1 MPSDRNISFKGQPC
15 SGSEAGDCAA
25 RARVARLLRLRQD
38 DPMTVDPTRTALR
51 KRWGRRLLLASALVL
66 GLWALAWL
74 AVPPLVKSQAEQR
87 LSALLGRPVAIG
99 RVSFAPWSLA
109 LTVEQL
115 RIGAAE
121 PAAPPQ
127 FELARLHVDAE
138 LSSLWRL
145 APVVQAIDVES
156 PRLRL
161 ARRADGR
168 LDIDDVLQ
176 RLRPAAPPPPDSEP
190 PRFALYNLQLSDGQ
204 LLFDDQPKQLEHRVE
219 GLQVALPF
227 LSNLPAHVDVHVG
240 PRIAFRLDGASFD
253 TGLQAQPFTAERKGA
268 LRLAVADFDLSNWL
282 PYLPDTLPA
291 RPLRGVFA
299 SDLEVEFASTS
310 DGHPKVAVTGRASL
324 SEAAFAPGQRAEPA
338 LTWKRLVVELKD
350 VQPLAGR
357 VALGLVRVEGA
368 TALGRHG
375 ARRLVGFRRCCRAW
389 PGNRCAVRC
398 RNGLASDRGSSG
410 AGGPSPGLAGRHDQP
425 CGRAAAGRRDV
436 ERRAGALAVRRACHA
451 RRASR
456 SSQCGRA
463 GRRALRHQG
472 PTRPCAN
479 RGQRGHIFRKRPGQR
494 PRRQRRARAGRP
506 RTALAR
512 ALPGAGA
519 DGKGRCAPGHLC
531 TAGMGRRRRS
541 AAGAVGRIGSAGRAA
556 RP

>member
-1 MPSDRNISFKGQPC
+1 
-15 SGSEAGDCAA
+15 
-25 RARVARLLRLRQD
+25 
-38 DPMTVDPTRTALR
+38 MTVDPTRTALR
-51 KRWGRRLLLASALVL
+51 KRWGRRLLLAAALVL

-253 TGLQAQPFTAERKGA
+253 TGLQAPAVHGRAQGRAAPCGRR
-268 LRLAVADFDLSNWL
+268 LRLVELAA
-282 PYLPDTLPA
+282 LPA
-291 RPLRGVFA
+291 RHAACEAVARSVRVRSRGRVRVHQRRA
-299 SDLEVEFASTS
+299 SQGGRHRSRVAFRGSVRARPARRTGADLETTGSRAE
-310 DGHPKVAVTGRASL
+310 GRA
-324 SEAAFAPGQRAEPA
+324 AAGWPRGTGARARGRRNRPGSARRTRPPRRAA
-338 LTWKRLVVELKD
+338 
-350 VQPLAGR
+350 R
-357 VALGLVRVEGA
+357 VP
-368 TALGRHG
+368 GRHG

-425 CGRAAAGRRDV
+425 CGRAAAG
-436 ERRAGALAVRRACHA
+436 
-451 RRASR
+451 
-456 SSQCGRA
+456 
-463 GRRALRHQG
+463 
-472 PTRPCAN
+472 
-479 RGQRGHIFRKRPGQR
+479 
-494 PRRQRRARAGRP
+494 
-506 RTALAR
+506 TA
-512 ALPGAGA
+512 
-519 DGKGRCAPGHLC
+519 
-531 TAGMGRRRRS
+531 
-541 AAGAVGRIGSAGRAA
+541 
-556 RP
+556 